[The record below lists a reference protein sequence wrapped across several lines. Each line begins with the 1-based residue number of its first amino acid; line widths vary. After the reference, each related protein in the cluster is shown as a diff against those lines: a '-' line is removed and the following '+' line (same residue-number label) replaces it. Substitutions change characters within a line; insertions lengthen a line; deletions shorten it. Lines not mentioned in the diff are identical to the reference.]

1 LTPTVTFTVSVGQ
14 ELTHTNIPLDTVQ
27 NRNKA
32 AQIHGLLGLQTF
44 IITLYNI
51 NLPVRIQTFTQKLR
65 GGNQISDGRSSS
77 HKAMLVNRDF

>member
-1 LTPTVTFTVSVGQ
+1 LTLTATFTISVGQ

-44 IITLYNI
+44 IITLYI
-51 NLPVRIQTFTQKLR
+51 
-65 GGNQISDGRSSS
+65 
-77 HKAMLVNRDF
+77 